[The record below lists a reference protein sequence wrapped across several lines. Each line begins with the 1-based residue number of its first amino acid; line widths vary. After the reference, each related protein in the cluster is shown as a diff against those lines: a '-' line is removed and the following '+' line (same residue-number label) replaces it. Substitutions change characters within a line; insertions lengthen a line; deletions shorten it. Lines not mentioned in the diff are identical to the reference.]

1 LKYIILLIFSLTLF
15 LTFSTKNNSEKL
27 TKVIVTIPNLTVDDI
42 SSHLKNEF
50 NNFSD
55 VDFID
60 GSVVSST
67 IVLQVDERTFNKAA
81 IENMLNR
88 WGLEANGYALLNTSS
103 TSNIE

>member
-1 LKYIILLIFSLTLF
+1 MKYIILFIFSLTLF

-27 TKVIVTIPNLTVDDI
+27 TKVIVTIPNLTADDI

-50 NNFSD
+50 NNFSN

-67 IVLQVDERTFNKAA
+67 IVLQVDERTFNKTA

-88 WGLEANGYALLNTSS
+88 WGLEANGYALSNTSS